1 TMKCDASLKNRIK
14 RTQGQ
19 MRGVLNM
26 MENDSACVDL
36 LPQLKAI
43 RSSIDK
49 TIAILTTQN
58 LIQTIESDLDVTLD
72 NIQDAVSLIIKGK

>member
-1 TMKCDASLKNRIK
+1 MKCDASLKNRIK